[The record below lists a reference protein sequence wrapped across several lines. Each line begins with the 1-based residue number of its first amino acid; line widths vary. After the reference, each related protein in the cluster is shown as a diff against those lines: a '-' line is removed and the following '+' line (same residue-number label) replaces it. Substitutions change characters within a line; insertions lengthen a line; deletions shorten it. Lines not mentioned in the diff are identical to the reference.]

1 MRKFLGFAALV
12 ALMAGYGC
20 SKKDTTISF
29 DLGSYSAPEA
39 VPDNTV
45 SSYDPYFDSK
55 IIIYYPPGFNLSD
68 STTTY
73 PVAYFLHGYGGDYT
87 YFKDVYDLGTLMSYL
102 IATDSI
108 QPMIL
113 VFVNGRNMFYGS
125 FYSNSQYGG
134 NPVFGLHEDYI
145 IAELIPYVE
154 NQILPRYKLSGERYL
169 AGYSMGGYG
178 AFMLAARYP
187 NKFQKVAALSGPH
200 AFVIFRDNAEAQ
212 AGLFA
217 FFNQELALDT
227 LVFQIYTNVIV
238 NDSTVAT
245 VFLQD
250 TSIGLGGRLPYGI
263 DTLFYI
269 FSKPGDTVVDTMIN
283 QAFSGDT
290 TFRTYYRVIHTFG
303 YYPKRF
309 TMYMTALSAAFT
321 PKLDLCNNFAV
332 AENEYIVAVVDSA
345 AGICAGIRLPVYK
358 DLRNELVSG
367 VIDEWINNHDVQKLL
382 LDNATDI
389 VSSGIK
395 WYMSSGTGTGS
406 DLETVIYGM
415 NQYAKA
421 VFDNIYGPDVDNYV
435 KVNFYDGQTDPFG
448 FPATHNQYI
457 YEELGNVLRF
467 FGGQ

>member
-29 DLGSYSAPEA
+29 DLGTYSDPTS
-39 VPDNTV
+39 VPGVLVTQ
-45 SSYDPYFDSK
+45 YDPTFESK
-55 IIIYYPPGFNLSD
+55 IIIYYPSGYNKAD
-68 STTTY
+68 TTVKY
-73 PVAYFLHGYGGDYT
+73 PIAYFLHGYGGDYT

-108 QPMIL
+108 RPMIL

-134 NPVFGLHEDYI
+134 NPVFGLHEDYFVS
-145 IAELIPYVE
+145 ELMPYVE
-154 NQILPRYKLSGERYL
+154 NQLIGKNKLNGERYI

-178 AFMLAARYP
+178 TFMLAAKHS
-187 NKFQKVAALSGPH
+187 NLFTKAAALSGPH
-200 AFVIFRDNAEAQ
+200 AFVLFRDNDDAR
-212 AGLFA
+212 AGLFN
-217 FFNQELALDT
+217 FFNMELANDT
-227 LVFQIYTNVIV
+227 LIFNVILV
-238 NDSTVAT
+238 KSVGGEPVDTTILTSDTV
-245 VFLQD
+245 
-250 TSIGLGGRLPYGI
+250 GRGGSLPLGI
-263 DTLFYI
+263 DTLFYL
-269 FSKPGDTVVDTMIN
+269 FSKPGTIVVDTVLN
-283 QAFSGDT
+283 ENLVGDT
-290 TFRTYYRVIHTFG
+290 VYTTKYQVIHTFG